1 MRFTRVL
8 PACLLTASVAV
19 SACTADPTDPPM
31 VPSFAGGSTVAA
43 VVVEP
48 DSQLVIA
55 GDVATFTGRSLN
67 AAGQTLTTAVNWSI
81 QKPSLVT
88 VLSRSATALRLRA
101 AKPGITTIRG
111 TAKPA
116 ADTATLVIRT
126 AAGAR
131 LVLSSHAVTLAPLA
145 TAQFEVVGITKAGD
159 TATVTSTWSATG
171 GTVSASGVY
180 TAGRVAGTYRVVA
193 TAPFGAADTAVVT
206 ITPSPIVALVVTPD
220 SVTLSPGET
229 QQFTVYGR
237 NALGDSTDAAVAWT
251 ATGGSIGAG
260 GSYTAGST
268 PGAWQVTATLAGDT
282 LSATGSVTVPEP
294 GGTGGGGIPFGLWG
308 MTGRKL
314 VDPYTSAMQPAQPDT
329 ILLDL
334 AAARARGAR
343 IVVNFTG
350 GATTNVTDSVGHFDY
365 GRWKARL
372 DRFLPIVDQLN
383 AYVSDGTLL
392 AYLMIDE
399 PFATNT
405 WGGQAVPRAT
415 LDQMAQYSKS
425 LFPELATAVRAAPS
439 ELQGYPWQYLDVS
452 WAQYTVKKGPI
463 DSYVQAQV
471 SAARGQGLGLVVGLN
486 ISKGGDGSSGNG
498 TTDAWSMSGA
508 EILAYGRP
516 MLDDPYP
523 CAFISWDN
531 RSSVITRT
539 DVAAAL
545 QELATAAAAHA
556 ASACR
561 R

>member
-8 PACLLTASVAV
+8 PACLVTAQLAV
-19 SACTADPTDPPM
+19 SACTGDPADPPM
-31 VPSFAGGSTVAA
+31 APSFAGGSGVAA
-43 VVVEP
+43 VVVQP

-55 GDVATFTGRSLN
+55 GDVATFTGRALG
-67 AAGQTLTTAVNWSI
+67 AAGQTLTKAVSWSI

-88 VLSRSATALRLRA
+88 VLSRTATDLRLKA
-101 AKPGITTIRG
+101 VKAGITTIRG

-116 ADTATLVIRT
+116 ADTARLVIRT

-131 LVLSSHAVTLAPLA
+131 LVLSTHAVTLAPLESVQL
-145 TAQFEVVGITKAGD
+145 TVAGRTNAGE
-159 TATVTSTWSATG
+159 TATVTSAWSATG
-171 GTVSASGVY
+171 GTISAGGVY
-180 TAGRVAGTYRVVA
+180 TAGRVAGTWQIVA
-193 TAPFGAADTAVVT
+193 KAPFGAADTAVVT
-206 ITPSPIVALVVTPD
+206 ITPSPVVALFVAPD
-220 SVTLSPGET
+220 SVELSPGQT
-229 QQFTVYGR
+229 QQFTAYGR
-237 NALGDSTDAAVAWT
+237 NAVGDSTDAPVTWT
-251 ATGGSIGAG
+251 ATGGSIGEG
-260 GSYTAGST
+260 GGYTAGST
-268 PGAWQVTATLAGDT
+268 PGTWEVTATLAGGT
-282 LSATGSVTVPEP
+282 LSASGRVTVPEA
-294 GGTGGGGIPFGLWG
+294 GGGGGGGIPYGLFG

-314 VDPYTSAMQPAQPDT
+314 VDPYTSAMQAAQPDS

-350 GATTNVTDSVGHFDY
+350 GATTNLTDSAGHFDY

-372 DRFLPIVDQLN
+372 DRFLPAVDQLN
-383 AYVSDGTLL
+383 GYVADGTLL

-439 ELQGYPWQYLDVS
+439 ELQGYTWQYLDVS
-452 WAQYTVKKGPI
+452 WAQYTVRKGPI
-463 DSYVQAQV
+463 DTYVQSEV
-471 SAARGQGLGLVVGLN
+471 SAARAQGLGLVVGLN

-498 TTDAWSMSGA
+498 TTNQWSMSGA
-508 EILAYGRP
+508 EILAYGHP
-516 MLDDPYP
+516 LLADPYP
-523 CAFISWDN
+523 CAFLAWDN
-531 RSSVITRT
+531 RASVITLP

-545 QELATAAAAHA
+545 QELASAAGGHV
-556 ASACR
+556 ASSCR